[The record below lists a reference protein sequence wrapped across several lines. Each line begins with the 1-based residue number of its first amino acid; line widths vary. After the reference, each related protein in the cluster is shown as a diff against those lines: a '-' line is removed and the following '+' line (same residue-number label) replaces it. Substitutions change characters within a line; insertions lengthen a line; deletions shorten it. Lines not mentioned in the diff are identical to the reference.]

1 MKTLLDFQ
9 LTGSFDLLEKATSG
23 MTGEEWG
30 SRAHASANLLG
41 FTVWHSMRTIDWAV
55 NGVAACTGELADLP
69 KWSFVKP
76 SGAMFGAGLS
86 MEEADATALA
96 VGHARM
102 LSYAD
107 CLRQQ
112 VLSWFRSLPAEDLDR
127 IIDLRAAGLAT
138 RDHLQPAAWHEVE
151 DLDRIPLW
159 KFLARPAV
167 SHIRVHYGEVMAQL
181 QCVRAQTMARGTR

>member
-1 MKTLLDFQ
+1 MKTLLEFQ

-23 MTGEEWG
+23 MTAEEWG
-30 SRAHASANLLG
+30 TRAHASANLLG
-41 FTVWHSMRTIDWAV
+41 FSVWHSLRTIDWAV
-55 NGVAACTGELADLP
+55 NGVAACTGELADQP

-76 SGAMFGAGLS
+76 AGAMFGAGLS
-86 MEEADATALA
+86 VEDADATALA
-96 VGHARM
+96 VGRARM

-138 RDHLQPAAWHEVE
+138 RDHLQPAAWREVA

-167 SHIRVHYGEVMAQL
+167 SHIRVHYGELMAQL
-181 QCVRAQTMARGTR
+181 QSVRAETTARGTR